1 LLEVVRSARPAKD
14 ERVPKADELAQELRQ
29 TLELLEGAP
38 ELQRV
43 LADPLLPTPRKRALA
58 EEVFTRAKASPL
70 LVRLLG
76 LLVEA
81 GRTDLLPGIEEA
93 FRQAWNAERGV
104 AEAEAVT
111 AVELDEKQREA
122 LTQALAGVSG
132 HDVDLRTRLD
142 PRVIGGVLVRM
153 AGKSYD
159 GTVRGRLKAMRA
171 RLVHGT

>member
-1 LLEVVRSARPAKD
+1 
-14 ERVPKADELAQELRQ
+14 VPKADELAQELRQ

>member
-1 LLEVVRSARPAKD
+1 
-14 ERVPKADELAQELRQ
+14 
-29 TLELLEGAP
+29 
-38 ELQRV
+38 
-43 LADPLLPTPRKRALA
+43 
-58 EEVFTRAKASPL
+58 
-70 LVRLLG
+70 
-76 LLVEA
+76 
-81 GRTDLLPGIEEA
+81 
-93 FRQAWNAERGV
+93 
-104 AEAEAVT
+104 VT